1 MKRHFLIPLMTMAL
15 CLGMF
20 SLTAKADD
28 TDPVEEYDLYV
39 AGVRVTSDNASDLS
53 VIDGVTGN
61 ASYDPDKNTLNLN
74 GATISNTNSTAKCY
88 GIRYVGAKDF
98 TISSKGK
105 NTISAAGGTS
115 VEYSGGITVGNPDG
129 YSGKT
134 AKLII
139 DTASGSV
146 LTAEAGN
153 ALKSGV
159 PRSWGIAYEYNGG
172 LTIKGSGTVNAVSGK
187 TRDGFGIHSQG
198 DINITGKVTVNA
210 EANGWYSS
218 EGFENFDAIY
228 IDGDVTVR
236 AVASDAE
243 TESCGITSEYIYI
256 SGGNVTAAGGKDPN
270 PPDDS
275 YSDYYYYAGISAV
288 SLEIK
293 GEYTTVSAKGGYA
306 SIWCMSKL
314 EISDPLRIINPKG
327 GVIGSDRPL
336 IYEADGKTV
345 ALDVLIKDPNPKP
358 TATATPTPTATS
370 TPTPTVTSTPKPT
383 ATSMPKPTSTPK
395 PGATSTPTPA
405 QAASVSLTLDK
416 TTATVVC
423 GKTLTLKAS
432 LNGASSKIT
441 WKSSDSKI
449 AAVDPNGKI
458 TAKMAGEVTITATAA
473 GKSAN
478 CVVTVLY
485 KDVTSSKDFWYVP
498 TNYLT
503 AKGVVKGYDKQT
515 NFKPANDCTRAQM
528 VTFLYRLQG
537 EPQPKSST
545 CKFKDVKK
553 TDYFFKPVIWAVEQG
568 ITTGV
573 SKTKFNPQGVCTR
586 AQTVTFLWRMAGKPA
601 PKTTKNPFPDVKKAD
616 YFYTA
621 TLWASEKK
629 ILAGLP
635 DGTFNPQGKC
645 LRRQMVTFLYKY
657 DKFIN
662 NR

>member
-15 CLGMF
+15 CLGVF

-28 TDPVEEYDLYV
+28 TDPVEEYDLYL
-39 AGVRVTSDNASDLS
+39 AGTQVTSKNAADLS

-115 VEYSGGITVGNPDG
+115 VEYSGGITVGNPDE

-146 LTAEAGN
+146 LTVEAGN

-159 PRSWGIAYEYNGG
+159 PRSWGIAYAYNGG
-172 LTIKGSGTVNAVSGK
+172 LTIKGSGTINAVSGK

-218 EGFENFDAIY
+218 EGFKNFDAIY

-270 PPDDS
+270 TPDDS
-275 YSDYYYYAGISAV
+275 YSDYYYAGISAV

-306 SIWCMSKL
+306 SIWCLSKL

-336 IYEADGKTV
+336 ICEADGKTV

-370 TPTPTVTSTPKPT
+370 TPTPTATSTPKPT
-383 ATSMPKPTSTPK
+383 ATSTPK

-473 GKSAN
+473 GQSAN

-528 VTFLYRLQG
+528 VTFIWRLEG
-537 EPQPKSST
+537 EPKPKTST
-545 CKFKDVKK
+545 CKFSDVKK
-553 TDYFFKPVIWAVEQG
+553 TDYFYKACIWGNENHIVEG
-568 ITTGV
+568 YKDGTFG
-573 SKTKFNPQGVCTR
+573 PQIICAR
-586 AQTVTFLWRMAGKPA
+586 RHAVTFLWRLAGSPD
-601 PKTTKNPFPDVKKAD
+601 PKSSKNKFSDVKKTD
-616 YFYTA
+616 YFYKA

-629 ILAGLP
+629 ILAGYD
-635 DGTFNPQGKC
+635 DGTFRPNGNC

-657 DKFIN
+657 DKFVN
-662 NR
+662 GKG